1 MNYLKYIAATLII
14 LASVGGLQAQ
24 TKAERKAQR
33 KLEKALKKEAR
44 ALALEENRERI
55 TDLIH
60 NQTFVLEATAIID
73 RRQNRFEVS
82 PTINFVKI
90 DGEEGVV
97 QFGFNHLVGYN
108 GLGGLTLRG
117 RLSSYEVNSENPKG
131 PITLTAVLS
140 STGLIGA
147 ATLNMTIADNG
158 LARATIIGSFGS
170 RLTFVG
176 GIYDLEETRAYQGN
190 PVL

>member
-1 MNYLKYIAATLII
+1 MNYIKYILATL
-14 LASVGGLQAQ
+14 LVTASVAGLQAQ
-24 TKAERKAQR
+24 TKAE
-33 KLEKALKKEAR
+33 
-44 ALALEENRERI
+44 ENRARI
-55 TDLIH
+55 LDLVQ
-60 NQTFVLEATAIID
+60 NQTFVLEATSIID
-73 RRQNRFEVS
+73 RYQNRFEVS

-90 DGEEGVV
+90 EGDEGVV
-97 QFGFNHLVGYN
+97 QFGFHHLVGYN

-117 RLSSYEVNSENPKG
+117 RISSYRVNIDDPKG

-170 RLTFVG
+170 RLTFAG
-176 GIYDLEETRAYQGN
+176 GVYDLQETRAYQGT
-190 PVL
+190 PIL